1 MIASKLKEARGKV
14 LGRHS
19 SQGMHQRVAVLG
31 VLLVAAASLGAC
43 GASGSPHAAG
53 ARGAGS
59 RVSSTG
65 GGTTATTRIT
75 GGTTTTSP
83 GAAASTSTVP
93 PTGSQPVSAAGLPD
107 SCGLVPAALV
117 GKALEVTIGKGTYS
131 PDGSGAMCTWTFAS
145 SSLVKGLGS
154 NADLLVERNT
164 TGSSRSEIYQ
174 ELDKTSA
181 LRFAP
186 VTIDGIPA
194 VHGFGDQVEVFA
206 DLGPVTVTV
215 AALSTISA
223 SLDGHAS
230 LAIADAAVAK
240 LCRSL
245 HCST

>member
-1 MIASKLKEARGKV
+1 MR
-14 LGRHS
+14 
-19 SQGMHQRVAVLG
+19 QPVAVLG
-31 VLLVAAASLGAC
+31 ALLLTAASLGAC

-53 ARGAGS
+53 AGGAASRG
-59 RVSSTG
+59 SSTG
-65 GGTTATTRIT
+65 GGSTTTSST
-75 GGTTTTSP
+75 GVPTTTTSG
-83 GAAASTSTVP
+83 GAAATTSTVP

-107 SCGLVPAALV
+107 PCGLVPAALV

-131 PDGSGAMCTWTFAS
+131 PDANGAMCTWTYTA

-245 HCST
+245 HCSS